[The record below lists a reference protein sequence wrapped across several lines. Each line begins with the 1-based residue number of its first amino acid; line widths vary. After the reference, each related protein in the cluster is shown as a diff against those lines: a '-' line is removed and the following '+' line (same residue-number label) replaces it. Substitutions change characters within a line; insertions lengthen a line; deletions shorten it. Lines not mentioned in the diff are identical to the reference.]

1 MSCGKWYDIQK
12 LKTLST
18 AETEEFFFDYSKLIE
33 TIEYHSHWIDQ
44 NKNHCN

>member
-18 AETEEFFFDYSKLIE
+18 AEAEEFFFDYSKLTGTTE
-33 TIEYHSHWIDQ
+33 
-44 NKNHCN
+44 